1 VNDVKVMVVYESMY
15 GNTHLVADAIA
26 DGVRSVG
33 GVDAEV
39 VGVAHASVDELAGA
53 DVVVVGGPTHV
64 HGMTRPSTRKA
75 AAEAAAKPE
84 SELELEPDAE
94 GEGLR
99 EWFDALTGLPAR
111 AAAFDTRMEGPVLV
125 TGRASKGIAKRLRHH
140 GCELVDEPHSFL
152 VTKDNHLEEH
162 EVDEARSWGRR
173 LAVAVSGGQ
182 DDDAVTPEM
191 EAAARQETEYQADE
205 TDEG

>member
-1 VNDVKVMVVYESMY
+1 MVRAVVVYESMY
-15 GNTHLVADAIA
+15 GNTHLVADAVA
-26 DGVRSVG
+26 DGLRSVD
-33 GVDAEV
+33 GVEAEV
-39 VGVAHASVDELAGA
+39 VGVAHASAEVLAGA

-75 AAEAAAKPE
+75 AAEAAAKPD
-84 SELELEPDAE
+84 SGVELEPDAE

-99 EWFDALTGLPAR
+99 EWFDGVEGLPAY
-111 AAAFDTRMEGPVLV
+111 AAAFDTRMDGPVV
-125 TGRASKGIAKRLRHH
+125 FTGRASKGIAKRLRHN
-140 GCELVDEPHSFL
+140 GCELLDEPRSFL

-162 EVDEARSWGRR
+162 EVEEARSWGRR
-173 LAVAVSGGQ
+173 LGLAAGGGQ
-182 DDDAVTPEM
+182 AGGAVPEEM